1 MRDYSS
7 HPTRPLSEHEV
18 FAGTILGR
26 DGAPT
31 RYQREMSIT
40 MKEKFEED
48 IQVVVNCI
56 IKDGEQYSNES
67 LEMSM
72 ACLAAA
78 LEDRRVGRGRS
89 EATLSFKYVAA
100 AVCLREV
107 ERLAVPIWKGAQLLE
122 G

>member
-18 FAGTILGR
+18 FTGTILGR
-26 DGAPT
+26 TGAPN

-48 IQVVVNCI
+48 TQVIVNCI
-56 IKDGEQYSNES
+56 IKDGDQPSNES

-72 ACLAAA
+72 ACLAVS
-78 LEDRRVGRGRS
+78 LEDRRGRGRS
-89 EATLSFKYVAA
+89 EATLSFKYLAA

-107 ERLAVPIWKGAQLLE
+107 ERLAVPIWKGVQLLE